1 MARRGMFGGGNP
13 VLNDKTISKAKTTT
27 IDRREGGGGDP
38 FITRSEG
45 DVSTVKGAIDK
56 TLMLFGLLMVTTIF
70 SYLSPS
76 MMFMWVGML
85 GGLGA
90 VIFAMVKPHLA
101 PIIAPIYALLE
112 GLFVGTISAIYA
124 SSLEGIVLQAVTLTF
139 GTLLSMLVLYR
150 SGLIKVTDKFRSGV
164 MMATGAIMFVYILSI
179 IGSFVGFEI
188 PYLHESGAMGIGI
201 SVVIIGV
208 AALNLLLD
216 FDFFEKIETNRSP
229 KYMEWLAG
237 LGLLVTL
244 VWLYVEF
251 LRLLAKMNSD

>member
-13 VLNDKTISKAKTTT
+13 VLNDKALDKAATLG
-27 IDRREGGGGDP
+27 RQGGGGDP

-56 TLMLFGLLMVTTIF
+56 TLMLFGLLMITTVF
-70 SYLSPS
+70 SYANPS
-76 MMFMWVGML
+76 TMLMYVGIF

-90 VIFAMVKPHLA
+90 VIFAMMKPHLA

-112 GLFVGTISAIYA
+112 GLFVGSISAIFAA
-124 SSLEGIVLQAVTLTF
+124 SVDGIVLQAVTLTF

-150 SGLIKVTDKFRSGV
+150 TGLIKVTEKFRSGV
-164 MMATGAIMFVYILSI
+164 MMATGAIMFVYILSF

-188 PYLHESGAMGIGI
+188 PFLHEGGAMGIGI

-208 AALNLLLD
+208 ASLNLLLD
-216 FDFFEKIETNRSP
+216 FDFFEKIEANRSP